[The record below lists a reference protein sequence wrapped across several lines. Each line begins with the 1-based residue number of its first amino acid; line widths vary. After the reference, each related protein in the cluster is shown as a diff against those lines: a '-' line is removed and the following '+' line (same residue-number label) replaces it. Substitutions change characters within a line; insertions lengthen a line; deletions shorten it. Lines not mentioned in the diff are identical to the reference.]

1 MFQINR
7 YGVIAYTAVIRR
19 YAELAVGRR
28 QLYTAAPRRV
38 VSDIVHLFYILTAI
52 GGCW

>member
-7 YGVIAYTAVIRR
+7 CGSITYTAVIRR
-19 YAELAVGRR
+19 YAELAVDRR
-28 QLYTAAPRRV
+28 QLHTAAPRRV
-38 VSDIVHLFYILTAI
+38 ASDIVHLFYILTAI